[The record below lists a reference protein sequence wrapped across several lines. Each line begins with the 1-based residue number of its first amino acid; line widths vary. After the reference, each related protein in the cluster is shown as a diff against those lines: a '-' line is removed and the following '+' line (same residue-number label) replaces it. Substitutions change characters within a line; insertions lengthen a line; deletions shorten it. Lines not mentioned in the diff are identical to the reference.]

1 MIRVNLLPVKQI
13 RAKVSR
19 RRDLLI
25 GGVGLALAAAI
36 ALGAHLYQAYRLSTL
51 EHEIATV
58 QAEIKALDIKVKD
71 FGELQKKT
79 KEFES
84 KHRVIEDLNRRKIG
98 PVRVMESL
106 SAATPPTLW
115 LTEFKETGG
124 KLVITGMAVDNQTV
138 AEFLK
143 ALVTFR
149 YFQDVELIETKD
161 AGSGTGT
168 AKRFSLSSALS
179 YHPPA
184 GTNTKTESKV
194 PVREE
199 TKS

>member
-19 RRDLLI
+19 RRDLII
-25 GGVGLALAAAI
+25 GATALALTVAAGLA
-36 ALGAHLYQAYRLSTL
+36 AHLYQSFRFSTL
-51 EHEIATV
+51 DHEMAAV
-58 QAEIKALDIKVKD
+58 QAQIKALNIKVKT
-71 FGELQKKT
+71 FGELQTKV

-84 KHRVIEDLNRRKIG
+84 KHRVIEDLNRRKVG

-138 AEFLK
+138 AHFLK
-143 ALVTFR
+143 MLATFH
-149 YFQDVELIETKD
+149 YFKNVELVESKD
-161 AGSGTGT
+161 AGSGTAT
-168 AKRFSLSSALS
+168 AKRFSVQSDLS
-179 YHPPA
+179 YQPPA
-184 GTNTKTESKV
+184 AIPTKGESQAPAKQ
-194 PVREE
+194 E